1 MYWLVSLML
10 VAGAAAEPDVS
21 AIEQQQEQA
30 GSLQALLRDAR
41 RLGPWERNRQVLND
55 AVASMWRRHGWTSES
70 DEFARK
76 VVEEVSK
83 HPPWQLSERFDT
95 FCETLAD
102 RYDLDGSQRR
112 ELRTVVTRDV
122 WAMFF
127 RHAHAVLQVG
137 KELVETRVSG
147 QPFGRDQV
155 ARWSK
160 LMRPVVGEIRR
171 TLDGWAAGLEGEL
184 GPEQQLLLKHDVA
197 AYRRR
202 LTDSDKLM
210 RKWAK
215 GQWQP
220 KEWGLEKD
228 PLHGGAPVEVTS
240 APVKRSL
247 AKPAASTVIAAD
259 AWDRYVRKFIS
270 RYGLDESQQV
280 TGWSILAE
288 IRARA
293 AARDAGTEAKVDQ
306 AFSEMLF
313 GELKKRLE
321 MIPTASQRSEAGT
334 AADRS
339 NK

>member
-10 VAGAAAEPDVS
+10 AAGAAAEPDLS
-21 AIEQQQEQA
+21 AIERQQEQA
-30 GSLQALLRDAR
+30 GNLQALLRDAR
-41 RLGPWERNRQVLND
+41 RLGPWEGNRQVLND
-55 AVASMWRRHGWTSES
+55 VVASMWRRNGWTSEA

-76 VVEEVSK
+76 VVGEVSK

-95 FCETLAD
+95 FSETLAD
-102 RYDLDGSQRR
+102 RYDLDASQRQK
-112 ELRTVVTRDV
+112 LRNVVTRDV

-127 RHAHAVLQVG
+127 RHPRAVLQVG
-137 KELVETRVSG
+137 KELIETRVSG
-147 QPFGRDQV
+147 QPFTQDQV

-160 LMRPVVGEIRR
+160 LMQPVVGELRR
-171 TLDGWAAGLEGEL
+171 TLDGWAVEIGGDLS
-184 GPEQQLLLKHDVA
+184 PEQQALLKHDVA

-202 LTDSDKLM
+202 LTHSDRLM

-220 KEWGLEKD
+220 NEWGLEKD
-228 PLHGGAPVEVTS
+228 PLHAGAIAEVKS
-240 APVKRSL
+240 AAVKRSMTQ
-247 AKPAASTVIAAD
+247 PAAATVIAAD
-259 AWDRYVRKFIS
+259 AWERYVRDFIS

-280 TGWSILAE
+280 TAWSILGE
-288 IRARA
+288 IRERA
-293 AARDAGTEAKVDQ
+293 AARGAGTEGKVDR

-321 MIPTASQRSEAGT
+321 MIPTASQRSQAGT

-339 NK
+339 K